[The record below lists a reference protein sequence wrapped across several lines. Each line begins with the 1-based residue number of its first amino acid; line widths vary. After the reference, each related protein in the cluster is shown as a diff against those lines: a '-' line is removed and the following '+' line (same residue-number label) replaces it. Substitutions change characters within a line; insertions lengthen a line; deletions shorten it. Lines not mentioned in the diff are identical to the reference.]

1 MTAPA
6 TPDVVAAA
14 MRRADEVAHTH
25 DMSVDH
31 VGADRATVSTTV
43 TAAMANGLGMCHGG
57 LVFTLAD
64 TAMAYAS
71 NAADERTLSTTAT
84 IDWLRPACVGARLTA
99 TSTLTAARG
108 RNAIHDIVVTDE
120 SGAVVALVRGQT
132 LRIGGRITEI
142 LDPAPGTDHE
152 TAATEGTA

>member
-6 TPDVVAAA
+6 APDVVAAA
-14 MRRADEVAHTH
+14 MRSADEVAHTH

-31 VGADRATVSTTV
+31 VGADCATVSMTV
-43 TAAMANGLGMCHGG
+43 TAEMANGLGVCHGG

-71 NAADERTLSTTAT
+71 NAGDERTMSTTAT
-84 IDWLRPACVGARLTA
+84 IDWLRPARVGARLTA

-132 LRIGGRITEI
+132 LRIGGRITEAV
-142 LDPAPGTDHE
+142 DAAPGTGGE
-152 TAATEGTA
+152 PAATEGAT

>member
-1 MTAPA
+1 MMPPA

-14 MRRADEVAHTH
+14 MHRADEVAHAH

-31 VGADRATVSTTV
+31 VGADCATVSMTV
-43 TAAMANGLGMCHGG
+43 TAEMANGLGVCHGG

-71 NAADERTLSTTAT
+71 NAGDERTLSTTAT
-84 IDWLRPACVGARLTA
+84 IDWLRPARVGARLTA

-132 LRIGGRITEI
+132 LRIGGRITEVVVGAPRADH
-142 LDPAPGTDHE
+142 DP
-152 TAATEGTA
+152 AATEGTS